1 MRRFKFSK
9 TNLNA
14 LPHPVPGEP
23 VRYVVYDTEV
33 QKLLLAVTAGSKV
46 FYVVKRAGGK
56 MAWIKLGG
64 FPETTVERARKEA
77 EAVLGE
83 FTAGVNR
90 AAVKRALRKE
100 PTFEDVFDDF
110 LISKRKRS
118 GKPLA
123 DKTKRDYQ
131 DLLRLHLGALRNDKL
146 SEITRAAIKALHL
159 KVSRKSPAQAD
170 KAIAVIGAVFTFAI
184 DRELFSGVN
193 PAARVQKNE
202 AISRDRFVT
211 ADELPHMIGAIM
223 ESSQRDFFLLALLT
237 GARRSNVQAMAWRD
251 LDLDGGVW
259 RIPTTKNGEP
269 QIVPL
274 GLEAVTVLRARK
286 ATAEEARRN
295 AAVKDAARTGYV
307 FAGKGK
313 SGHLVEPKGAWATIL
328 RRASLS
334 RLIDALM
341 AENAITADE
350 RTEADTLATSNLHAA
365 EKKYHAMAEKVKID
379 PADFVIEDLRP
390 HDLRRTLGSWQA
402 IGNSSLAIIG
412 RSLGHKT
419 HQATEIYARL
429 SLDPVRQSVSTATAA
444 MLDAAGAKKGAD
456 VISIDRAK
464 RAVGA

>member
-9 TNLNA
+9 TNLTA
-14 LPHPVPGEP
+14 LAHPVPGEP

-33 QKLLLAVTAGSKV
+33 QKLLLAVTAGSKT
-46 FYVVKRAGGK
+46 FYVVKRTGGK
-56 MAWIKLGG
+56 MTWIKLGS
-64 FPETTVERARKEA
+64 FPEMTVERARKEA
-77 EAVLGE
+77 ETVLGE
-83 FTAGVNR
+83 FTGGVNR

-100 PTFEDVFDDF
+100 PTFEDAFKDF

-123 DKTKRDYQ
+123 DKTKRDYE
-131 DLLRLHLGALRNDKL
+131 DLLRLHLGILRNDKL
-146 SEITRAAIKALHL
+146 SEITRAGIKALHM
-159 KVSRKSPAQAD
+159 KISRKSPAQAD
-170 KAIAVIGAVFTFAI
+170 KAVAVIGAVFTFAI

-211 ADELPHMIGAIM
+211 ADELPHIIGAIM

-237 GARRSNVQAMAWRD
+237 GARRGNVQSMAWRD

-269 QIVPL
+269 QNVPL
-274 GLEAVTVLRARK
+274 GLEAVTVLLARK
-286 ATAEEARRN
+286 ETVDALRRG
-295 AAVKDAARTGYV
+295 AAVKDAERSGFV

-313 SGHLVEPKGAWATIL
+313 TGHLVEPKGAWATIL

-334 RLIDALM
+334 RLIAVLAADG
-341 AENAITADE
+341 AIDPDE
-350 RTEADTLATSNLHAA
+350 RLEADTLAATDLPAA
-365 EKKYHAMAEKVKID
+365 ETKYHSVAEKVKID
-379 PADFVIEDLRP
+379 PAHFAIVDLRP

-402 IGNSSLAIIG
+402 INNTSLAIIG
-412 RSLGHKT
+412 ASLGHKT

-429 SLDPVRQSVSTATAA
+429 SIDPVRQSVSTATAA
-444 MLDAAGAKKGAD
+444 ILDAAGAKKGAD

-464 RAVGA
+464 RAVA

>member
-1 MRRFKFSK
+1 MRRFKFAK
-9 TNLNA
+9 TNLTA

-23 VRYVVYDTEV
+23 VRYVVYDTQV
-33 QKLLLAVTAGSKV
+33 QKLLLACTAASKV

-56 MAWIKLGG
+56 MAWIKLGS
-64 FPETTVERARKEA
+64 FPEMTVERARKEA
-77 EAVLGE
+77 ETVLGE
-83 FTAGVNR
+83 FTVGVNR
-90 AAVKRALRKE
+90 AAIKRALRKE
-100 PTFEDVFDDF
+100 STFEDVFDDF

-118 GKPLA
+118 GKALA

-131 DLLRLHLGALRNDKL
+131 DLLRLHMRSLAGDKL

-159 KVSRKSPAQAD
+159 KISRKSPAQAD
-170 KAIAVIGAVFTFAI
+170 KAVAVIGAVFTFAI

-211 ADELPHMIGAIM
+211 ADELPHVLGAIM
-223 ESSQRDFFLLALLT
+223 ESTQRDFFLLALLT
-237 GARRSNVQAMAWRD
+237 GARRGNVQAMAWRD

-269 QIVPL
+269 QVVPL

-286 ATAEEARRN
+286 AAADEARRN
-295 AAVKDAARTGYV
+295 APAKDAERSGYV
-307 FAGKGK
+307 FPGAGKN
-313 SGHLVEPKGAWATIL
+313 GHLAEPKGAWATIL
-328 RRASLS
+328 RRANLS
-334 RLIDALM
+334 RLIAVLA

-350 RTEADTLATSNLHAA
+350 RTEADTLAAANLREA
-365 EKKYHAMAEKVKID
+365 EAKYHAIAEAVDID
-379 PADFVIEDLRP
+379 PAEFAVVDLRP

-402 IGNSSLAIIG
+402 INNTSLAIIG
-412 RSLGHKT
+412 KSLGHKT
-419 HQATEIYARL
+419 HKATEIYARL
-429 SLDPVRQSVSTATAA
+429 SLDPVRQSVGTATAA

-464 RAVGA
+464 RAVA